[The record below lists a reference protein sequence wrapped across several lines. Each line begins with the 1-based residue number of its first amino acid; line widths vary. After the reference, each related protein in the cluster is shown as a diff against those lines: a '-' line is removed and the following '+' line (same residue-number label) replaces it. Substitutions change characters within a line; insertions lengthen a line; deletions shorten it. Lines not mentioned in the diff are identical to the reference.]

1 MPRAGLDPAA
11 VVAAAAALADEVGPA
26 NLTMGLLA
34 ERLGVRTPSLYKH
47 VTSQEDLNRR
57 IAALALNEAA
67 DVVGA
72 ATQGYAGRDA
82 LAAAAHAFRRFVV
95 SHPGRYAATLGVE
108 PTASDDPLAVSAR
121 RGLDSFVSVLRGYEI
136 PASDRDHAL
145 RMLRSL
151 FHGFATL
158 QAANGFQWSADV
170 DESFD
175 WLISF
180 ADRGLRALGGGPPV
194 VDGDP
199 RS

>member
-11 VVAAAAALADEVGPA
+11 VVAAGAALADEVGPA

-47 VTSQEDLNRR
+47 VAGQDDLNRR
-57 IAALALNEAA
+57 IAVLALNEVA

-82 LAAAAHAFRRFVV
+82 LAAAARAFREFVV

-108 PTASDDPLAVSAR
+108 PTGPDDPLVVAAR
-121 RGLDSFVSVLRGYEI
+121 RGLEPFAAVLRGYDI
-136 PASDRDHAL
+136 PVADRDHAL

-151 FHGFATL
+151 VHGFATL

-170 DESFD
+170 DESFE

-180 ADRGLRALGGGPPV
+180 ADRGLRTPY
-194 VDGDP
+194 
-199 RS
+199 